1 MHPRRK
7 RKSNRRDGEWIADC
21 GWWIADF
28 KTSFNPQSTIRNPKL
43 RVSAMADNTSA
54 PTTDQHS
61 SIPPGSHTGAES
73 EHAPSEPHAADQH
86 LTSAAEPASEAHESD
101 TPALVEARSEAKTPP
116 PLAKEAPKHE
126 DEPDQPP
133 SRSAPTE
140 PAAEAPP
147 KENSKRWYVVKV
159 QSGREDTIKEA
170 IERRVRKEGLEEY
183 YGQIVIPVEKVTEVK
198 TDKNGKRV
206 TRTKERKLYPGYLMC
221 EVEYNDR
228 ILYLFRETSGVG
240 DFVGAQ
246 PGNLDRPPT
255 PMSDREVQKIL
266 GPQGAEKEAPTPAR
280 PKGMDVG
287 DRVRVVDGIFNGM
300 EGTVKQILESV
311 GRVQVEVTIF
321 GRPTAVDLE
330 YYQVELA

>member
-1 MHPRRK
+1 MAE
-7 RKSNRRDGEWIADC
+7 D
-21 GWWIADF
+21 
-28 KTSFNPQSTIRNPKL
+28 TSTPNP
-43 RVSAMADNTSA
+43 
-54 PTTDQHS
+54 DQHPS
-61 SIPPGSHTGAES
+61 SIQPAASPGTEPEPPRADGSPAPPAEAS
-73 EHAPSEPHAADQH
+73 PDAPAYG
-86 LTSAAEPASEAHESD
+86 TPAPSD
-101 TPALVEARSEAKTPP
+101 TPAYVEARSEPKSAPPLAAGAPKREDEPSMPPGPKPAPAKTAPSPPPPP
-116 PLAKEAPKHE
+116 PLAET
-126 DEPDQPP
+126 QP
-133 SRSAPTE
+133 E
-140 PAAEAPP
+140 KPP
-147 KENSKRWYVVKV
+147 ENKKRWYVVKV

-170 IERRVRKEGLEEY
+170 IERRVRKEGLEEF

-255 PMSDREVQKIL
+255 PMTDREVQKML
-266 GPQGAEKEAPTPAR
+266 GPQGGPQEAPTPTR
-280 PKGMDVG
+280 PRDMDVG

-330 YYQVELA
+330 YYQVERL

>member
-1 MHPRRK
+1 
-7 RKSNRRDGEWIADC
+7 
-21 GWWIADF
+21 
-28 KTSFNPQSTIRNPKL
+28 
-43 RVSAMADNTSA
+43 MAPALAPPANESDKQALAEDRSA
-54 PTTDQHS
+54 P
-61 SIPPGSHTGAES
+61 
-73 EHAPSEPHAADQH
+73 HA
-86 LTSAAEPASEAHESD
+86 
-101 TPALVEARSEAKTPP
+101 PP
-116 PLAKEAPKHE
+116 PLAAGAQKHE
-126 DEPDQPP
+126 DVSGGPAPHRP
-133 SRSAPTE
+133 APTKPPPPPVDE
-140 PAAEAPP
+140 PPAQPS
-147 KENSKRWYVVKV
+147 ENKKRWYVVKV

-170 IERRVRKEGLEEY
+170 IERRVHKEGLEEF

-255 PMSDREVQKIL
+255 PMTDREVQKML
-266 GPQGAEKEAPTPAR
+266 GPQGEKEQPTPTKPR
-280 PKGMDVG
+280 DLDMG

-330 YYQVELA
+330 YYQVERL

>member
-1 MHPRRK
+1 
-7 RKSNRRDGEWIADC
+7 
-21 GWWIADF
+21 
-28 KTSFNPQSTIRNPKL
+28 
-43 RVSAMADNTSA
+43 MADDTSA

-61 SIPPGSHTGAES
+61 SPPADSHAGAEL
-73 EHAPSEPHAADQH
+73 EHAPGEPQAADQH
-86 LTSAAEPASEAHESD
+86 LTPAAEPADAAHESD
-101 TPALVEARSEAKTPP
+101 TPSLVEARSEPKSPP
-116 PLAKEAPKHE
+116 PLADKAAEHE
-126 DEPDQPP
+126 DEPDESPPAKTPP
-133 SRSAPTE
+133 SE

-147 KENSKRWYVVKV
+147 PENPKRWYVVKV

-170 IERRVRKEGLEEY
+170 IERRVRKEGLEEF

-266 GPQGAEKEAPTPAR
+266 GPQGPEKEQPTPAK